1 MFNKLKIAYLL
12 FFLLPALVSASVSL
26 TGVTYREAE
35 SQLIFKFD
43 TQVQYDN
50 VILSRI
56 TLQRLIGDIN
66 LGDGSEIVSTSNA
79 DSLVI
84 SLIYSDDDVINL
96 DQKDAMERTI
106 QTNQIFVVVGENA
119 FLDLNNQG
127 NDEVTKS
134 DSLLVNY
141 IPRSEEL
148 TLLAANYDAGLNE
161 LELTFNKKVLVD
173 LNYVKFQ
180 NIDVN
185 GVKLS
190 IVGNEILNTTDST
203 VIKIKIGKDD
213 QKAIE
218 SSNLEGAIASVRGAF
233 RGEKYNPSDN
243 TTVGLNVVPD
253 PDPII
258 VLSAGYDAEKN
269 ELSVDFNQAIQD
281 PVFPDNFFP
290 SGIAISD
297 GGLHDNL
304 VLSIPLF
311 IPEDEGDPEK
321 WVGVKTLNEGTTLVV
336 TVTAVAQEY
345 IETVMA
351 TDNLHIFIQGFTVY
365 DELENGNIEA
375 SQIPA
380 EFTEDPKPLVF
391 DPENSVYDA
400 DANNLWLSF
409 SERLDI
415 KNEVN
420 YLGITLVDPADTT
433 KKFTFESI
441 DEEDLVVNSTRKR
454 IEIDITGDQEAII
467 ESFSALQLILE
478 PFVVF
483 SKDKSPNGNV
493 GVTFEENVIIPFA
506 NDTTPPVPEVVRYDS
521 KDGVMILE
529 FDDAVRRSTFDPT
542 GVTFAGVTLD
552 NLGAIIDSVN
562 SNYIR
567 YQVSIPQSVILDQ
580 VSDELKVAPKFSLA
594 ERLINNFAGLANL
607 EIIDGED
614 GEEYLVGY
622 GRFFWTL
629 GKESFPLGN
638 ELIFGSI
645 RKIGPHSEFYVDD
658 ADWRTSV
665 IPDDID
671 SLYKAFEVQLTHTH
685 PDDSIRTDGIY
696 NMLTNIFGQPTDID
710 MNGKL
715 TIFLYNVRDD
725 YFNKDA
731 DEGGRNNTS
740 RKIYNPGYIEKND
753 QLPAS
758 ENPYSNEADILYI
771 DTYPQMVNPPEV
783 EDEDDPRFP
792 TAINAL
798 ADVFQRIIAN
808 NETPNEEAWLVEG
821 LSSISQFLAT
831 NQWTAFMDEFVLKN
845 TANNNLTFSV
855 YSYQTRANQAN
866 SYLFNL
872 YMYEQ
877 YGYKYLSELAAYTR
891 KTGMGRINWIL
902 TSFLDPNSTLPEV
915 FRNYGIACLFDKVE
929 YDEADSTQV
938 TDHKFGFIN
947 EDLALPAIVGLVPLT
962 FFDENSSAI
971 KNSIAWAYSY
981 LQIAGLDVTGEE
993 EFNTGLANNGMVMI
1007 NSSNE
1012 AILQVVGATQDRNQ
1026 LETVVPEFNLVSAE
1040 LDEQNEGQLPMQF
1053 SSGDSTLTFRE
1064 NYKTMILIVLN
1075 TGDRDIQVAYS
1086 NDYSAPEFAALSV
1099 IKSALIDRF
1108 LDVYLTSN
1116 EALYT
1121 DLTEGPT
1128 IRYVTAAN
1136 DTINLDVTKMFEED
1150 GVALNTYL
1158 YNAKF
1163 NVGTPG
1169 TYEII
1174 ASARDLSGNQIPV
1187 DNGVV
1192 SIAKILGSG
1201 RTTLTMPDDIVVQV
1215 HEKSLPTDS
1224 YIYVIKLPERNV
1236 VDKPDSYSA
1245 GEVYSIMTS
1254 KKLSGI
1260 YTISIPYQKSRLTFS
1275 ENEIGLFRL
1284 DADSKTWL
1292 PVTSQIDMKQNV
1304 VTADLSS
1311 EGFYQLRKG
1320 VAVSEIL
1327 PGKFALFQN
1336 YPNPFNPSTTV
1347 RFSVPEQSP
1356 VKITVFNLLGQRI
1369 ITLVDK
1375 VYEPGYHTVVWNGT
1389 DSRNRLVAS
1398 GIFFYEF
1405 RAGNEVDI
1413 KKMVLLK

>member
-1 MFNKLKIAYLL
+1 
-12 FFLLPALVSASVSL
+12 
-26 TGVTYREAE
+26 
-35 SQLIFKFD
+35 
-43 TQVQYDN
+43 
-50 VILSRI
+50 
-56 TLQRLIGDIN
+56 
-66 LGDGSEIVSTSNA
+66 
-79 DSLVI
+79 
-84 SLIYSDDDVINL
+84 
-96 DQKDAMERTI
+96 
-106 QTNQIFVVVGENA
+106 
-119 FLDLNNQG
+119 
-127 NDEVTKS
+127 
-134 DSLLVNY
+134 
-141 IPRSEEL
+141 
-148 TLLAANYDAGLNE
+148 
-161 LELTFNKKVLVD
+161 
-173 LNYVKFQ
+173 
-180 NIDVN
+180 VN

-218 SSNLEGAIASVRGAF
+218 SSNLEGAIANVRGAF
-233 RGEKYNPSDN
+233 RDEKYNPSDN

-253 PDPII
+253 PDPLI
-258 VLSAGYDAEKN
+258 VLSAGYDAGKN

-281 PVFPDNFFP
+281 PAFSDNFFP
-290 SGIAISD
+290 SGITISD
-297 GGLHDNL
+297 GDQHDDL
-304 VLSIPLF
+304 VLVIPLF
-311 IPEDEGDPEK
+311 IPEDEDDPTK
-321 WVGVKTLNEGTTLVV
+321 WIGVKTLNEGTTLVV

-351 TDNLHIFIQGFTVY
+351 TDNLQIFVKNFTVY
-365 DELENGNIEA
+365 NELENGNIEV

-380 EFTEDPKPLVF
+380 EFTEDPKPLVI

-400 DANNLWLSF
+400 DVNNLWLVF
-409 SERLDI
+409 NERLDI

-433 KKFTFESI
+433 KKFTFESVN
-441 DEEDLVVNSTRKR
+441 EEDLVINSTRKR
-454 IEIDITGDQEAII
+454 IEIDVTGDQEAII

-506 NDTTPPVPEVVRYDS
+506 NDTTPPLAQTVQYDS
-521 KDGVMILE
+521 KDGVIILE

-567 YQVSIPQSVILDQ
+567 YRVSIPQSVILDQ
-580 VSDELKVAPKFSLA
+580 VSDALKVAPKFSFK
-594 ERLINNFAGLANL
+594 ESIINNIAGLANL

-645 RKIGPHSEFYVDD
+645 RQIGLHSEFYIDD

-665 IPDDID
+665 TPDDID
-671 SLYKAFEVQLTHTH
+671 SLYKAFEVQLTHPH

-710 MNGKL
+710 KNGKL
-715 TIFLYNVRDD
+715 TIFLYNIRDD
-725 YFNKDA
+725 Y
-731 DEGGRNNTS
+731 DEGGRNDTND
-740 RKIYNPGYIEKND
+740 KIYNPGYIEKDD
-753 QLPAS
+753 QSPAS
-758 ENPYSNEADILYI
+758 EKPYSNEADVLYI
-771 DTYPQMVNPPEV
+771 DTYPQVVNPPE
-783 EDEDDPRFP
+783 DDPKFS

-798 ADVFQRIIAN
+798 AGVFQEIISN
-808 NETPNEEAWLVEG
+808 KETPNEEAWLVSG

-831 NQWTAFMDEFVLKN
+831 NQWTAFMDGFVLKN
-845 TANNNLTFSV
+845 TASNNLTFFV
-855 YSYQTRANQAN
+855 YSYASRNNQAN

-877 YGYKYLSELAAYTR
+877 YGYSYLSELVAYTR
-891 KTGMGRINWIL
+891 KTGIGRISWIL
-902 TSFLDPNSTLPEV
+902 TSFLDPNTTIPEV
-915 FRNYGIACLFDKVE
+915 FRNYGIACLFDKLE
-929 YDEADSTQV
+929 YDETDSTLV
-938 TDHKFGFIN
+938 TDHTFGFIN

-962 FFDENSSAI
+962 FFDENSSSV
-971 KNSIAWAYSY
+971 KNSTAWSY
-981 LQIAGLDVTGEE
+981 TYFQVPGFNAAGDE
-993 EFNTGLANNGMVMI
+993 EFNLGLANDGTLMV

-1012 AILQVVGATQDRNQ
+1012 AILQVIGATQDRGQ
-1026 LETVVPEFNLVSAE
+1026 LEKVVPEFYLVPAA
-1040 LDEQNEGQLPMQF
+1040 LDEKNEGQIPLQINRD
-1053 SSGDSTLTFRE
+1053 GETITFRE
-1064 NYKTMILIVLN
+1064 DYKTMLLIVLN
-1075 TGDRDIQVAYS
+1075 TGNRDIQVAFS
-1086 NDYSAPEFAALSV
+1086 NDYTAPEFAALSV
-1099 IKSALIDRF
+1099 IKNALIDRY

-1128 IRYVTAAN
+1128 IRYVTTAE
-1136 DTINLDVTKMFEED
+1136 DTIDLEVNKMFEDD
-1150 GVALNTYL
+1150 GPALNTYL

-1169 TYEII
+1169 TY
-1174 ASARDLSGNQIPV
+1174 

-1254 KKLSGI
+1254 KKLSGT
-1260 YTISIPYQKSRLTFS
+1260 YTVSIPYQESRLTFS

-1304 VTADLSS
+1304 VTADLNS

-1320 VAVSEIL
+1320 IAVSEIL
-1327 PGKFALFQN
+1327 PEKFTLFQN
-1336 YPNPFNPSTTV
+1336 YPNPFNPVTTI
-1347 RFSVPEQSP
+1347 RFTVPEQSP
-1356 VKITVFNLLGQRI
+1356 VKIRVFNLLGQKI

-1375 VYEPGYHTVVWNGT
+1375 VYEPGYHTVVWNGI

-1405 RAGNEVDI
+1405 RAGNTVDI